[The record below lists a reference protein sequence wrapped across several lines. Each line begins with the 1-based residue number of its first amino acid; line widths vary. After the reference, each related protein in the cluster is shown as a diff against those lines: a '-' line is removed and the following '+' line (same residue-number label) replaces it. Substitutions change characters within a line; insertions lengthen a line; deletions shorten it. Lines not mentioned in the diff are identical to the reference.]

1 MRNLT
6 DLEIIESVR
15 KGNQSDFAILIDR
28 YKNRAFSMLKRL
40 LKNEMD
46 AEEVLQDS
54 FIKAYYALNSFKK
67 EAKFSTWFYR
77 IVYNTAM
84 TKISGKKRKIEM
96 EMTSVDEHFDLESS
110 YDFRTAEIKD
120 TTAYINS
127 LIEKLPAAHASVLS
141 MFYFNGMSCEEIAD
155 ILQISVP
162 NVKVL
167 LYRSRNSLRHMIEK
181 NNLLEEII

>member
-6 DLEIIESVR
+6 DLEIIESVI

-54 FIKAYYALNSFKK
+54 FLKAYYALNSFKK

-77 IVYNTAM
+77 IVYNTAI

-96 EMTSVDEHFDLESS
+96 EMSSVEEHFDLVSS
-110 YDFRTAEIKD
+110 YDFNEAEKADTAGFIH
-120 TTAYINS
+120 I
-127 LIEKLPAAHASVLS
+127 LIRKLPVAHAAVLS
-141 MFYFNGMSCEEIAD
+141 MFYFSSMSCEEISEVM
-155 ILQISVP
+155 QISVS

-167 LYRSRNSLRHMIEK
+167 LYRSRNSLRQLLEK
-181 NNLLEEII
+181 NNLKEEIL